1 MELSLVAQFDELRR
15 SCDVLRDGTAEVEF
29 LRFAQLQDEC
39 RMQWLKSIEE
49 AQRLQRELDNAL
61 RSITALE
68 SKLFHARKLLE
79 TETKARK
86 HAEKERD
93 LVEGKMLDVFEI
105 VRNEHTLR
113 DVTRERLAEFER
125 VPRRRSRH
133 GHGHHSELNGGE
145 VDNDINSTGS
155 FLVDLSLTQSE
166 DDFLE
171 PLKAQTKRKS
181 WKKHRPSYNNNVSFK
196 VPQDP
201 PKQKAM
207 EINSTATTMEPRG
220 LGEIIA
226 HAKVTVPTGN
236 DGGPILAESTF
247 RTAAPQQNNGPAVS
261 SCASSNSTAA
271 TIVNVPPPT
280 TPSEKP
286 EMKKTIIQRQHDLA
300 SKTYIASDTCNQCQE
315 RIRFG
320 YNGLKCRECKAT
332 FHLYCREKISFPCV
346 PQSQTKN
353 GRRGTASTAAT
364 NAPTTPQAPGVSK
377 FMLEDFCPSS
387 SPRIPA
393 LIVHCVSEIEHRG
406 LVEEGLYRVS
416 ASEREVRTLK
426 EKFLRGK
433 TIPTL
438 GQIDVHVLCGCVKD
452 FLRTL
457 REPLIPPALYPEY
470 RNFAATNSG
479 LDINQRNFDALCQLI
494 ERMPEPNRDTLA
506 FLMLHFQRVA
516 QSERTKM
523 SVDNLARVFAPTLV
537 GYSRPDLDL
546 NDMCAETFIQV
557 IILQSMLHIP
567 TDYWSRFIMLQS
579 ANENGDSNGWK
590 NLGAPTPRRG
600 GVEPSAPS
608 AATLEKERRFET
620 PVLRRQKK
628 DRKYYATPPY
638 KTSKD

>member
-1 MELSLVAQFDELRR
+1 MELSLVAQFDEFRR

-61 RSITALE
+61 RSITNLE

-86 HAEKERD
+86 HAENERD
-93 LVEGKMLDVFEI
+93 MMEGKMQDVFEI

-133 GHGHHSELNGGE
+133 GHAQHSELNGGM
-145 VDNDINSTGS
+145 DNDINSTGS

-181 WKKHRPSYNNNVSFK
+181 WKKHRPSYNNNTSFK
-196 VPQDP
+196 VPQEP
-201 PKQKAM
+201 PRQKAV

-247 RTAAPQQNNGPAVS
+247 RTAAPQQSHAPGVT

-271 TIVNVPPPT
+271 TIVNAPVAAPT
-280 TPSEKP
+280 EKP
-286 EMKKTIIQRQHDLA
+286 ELKKTIIQRQHDLA

-364 NAPTTPQAPGVSK
+364 NAPNTPQAGASP

-393 LIVHCVSEIEHRG
+393 LIVHCVSEIEDRG
-406 LVEEGLYRVS
+406 LTEEGLYRVS
-416 ASEREVRTLK
+416 ASEREVRALK

-438 GQIDVHVLCGCVKD
+438 GQIDVHILCGCVKD

-457 REPLIPPALYPEY
+457 REPLIPVSLFPEFK
-470 RNFAATNSG
+470 NFATSISDPG
-479 LDINQRNFDALCQLI
+479 ISQRNLDLLCQLI

-516 QSERTKM
+516 HASERTKM
-523 SVDNLARVFAPTLV
+523 SFENLARVFAPTLV

-546 NDMCAETFIQV
+546 NGMCAETYIQF
-557 IILQSMLHIP
+557 IILQSMLHIS

-579 ANENGDSNGWK
+579 TNEKLDGNTRANV
-590 NLGAPTPRRG
+590 GAPTPRRG
-600 GVEPSAPS
+600 GEGGAPS
-608 AATLEKERRFET
+608 AVTLEKERRFET
-620 PVLRRQKK
+620 PILRRPRK